1 MCQEQQQQQQPPPP
15 QPQISL
21 PVNQGVVSFPPPRHE
36 LSAPPAVP
44 SEGSHMRK
52 RPLFLLD
59 KPPLAPRAIQ
69 PRPAASTA
77 SYSSESSASALLS
90 PSLESITTKGEPPR
104 KRGRPSKAEAERR
117 KAAAEARGEAYPP
130 PRRSGSHRLKA
141 PSTPASPLGV
151 MSSKTSLT
159 PQASIRPVE
168 VQNQEL
174 RYAPPPGRAVA
185 LMAPI
190 DDGRARGVP
199 TRDPVPTLRELPRL
213 TDPRQTLPSPQ
224 PLQLSHAEPVARIDP
239 GERPF
244 EPRPSERF
252 SFGDS
257 SRHILT
263 DPVSRRPERSSL
275 STPEV
280 PAATSAERRPE

>member
-1 MCQEQQQQQQPPPP
+1 M
-15 QPQISL
+15 SV
-21 PVNQGVVSFPPPRHE
+21 PVNQGLVPFPPPRHE
-36 LSAPPAVP
+36 LSAPPAVQP
-44 SEGSHMRK
+44 EGSHMRK

-130 PRRSGSHRLKA
+130 SRRSGSQRLKA
-141 PSTPASPLGV
+141 PSTPGSPPGV
-151 MSSKTSLT
+151 MSSSTSFT
-159 PQASIRPVE
+159 SQAGLRPVE
-168 VQNQEL
+168 VQNPEL
-174 RYAPPPGRAVA
+174 RYAPPPGRPVT

-199 TRDPVPTLRELPRL
+199 TRDPGPILRELPRPA
-213 TDPRQTLPSPQ
+213 DPRQTLPSPQ
-224 PLQLSHAEPVARIDP
+224 ALQMSHAEPVARMDP

-257 SRHILT
+257 SRRILT
-263 DPVSRRPERSSL
+263 DPASRRPEAPAL